1 MTRITPLRGV
11 LRRITAG
18 TLWLLRTCWRNT
30 WATDFLRSETLLV
43 SNDVLPASD
52 CTGALK
58 APYCTPISFRIGG
71 YTGLMGHGLS
81 KHGVERQLVGL
92 QLH

>member
-1 MTRITPLRGV
+1 M
-11 LRRITAG
+11 
-18 TLWLLRTCWRNT
+18 
-30 WATDFLRSETLLV
+30 LLV

-52 CTGALK
+52 RTGASK

>member
-1 MTRITPLRGV
+1 MTGIAPLRGV
-11 LRRITAG
+11 PRRNTAG

-30 WATDFLRSETLLV
+30 SLPIFSVQMLLV

-52 CTGALK
+52 RTGASK

>member
-1 MTRITPLRGV
+1 MTGIAPLRSV
-11 LRRITAG
+11 LRRATAG

-30 WATDFLRSETLLV
+30 SLPIFSVQMLLV
-43 SNDVLPASD
+43 SSD
-52 CTGALK
+52 RTGASK